1 MATNRGGYYNPNFNV
16 LGTED
21 TDNLSIQTENAG
33 YHEIKIYNE
42 TKDKIWLLV
51 EELNTANNLPDLILI
66 AKHLQTLLLK
76 SDTIWDGIKEGA
88 NKKKFKMKI
97 QGNDFVYDGIM
108 LKISEQIKR
117 YIKMYEDGNS
127 FISRFKE
134 TPPDFINF
142 KERGVSN
149 TTKIN
154 IFRDRIQEQVAI
166 ATKEWGRL
174 AASINLSMP
183 LVVREERDMFFR

>member
-1 MATNRGGYYNPNFNV
+1 MATNRGYYNPNFNI

-33 YHEIKIYNE
+33 LHEIKIYNE
-42 TKDKIWLLV
+42 TKDKIWSLV
-51 EELNTANNLPDLILI
+51 EELNTVNDLPDLILI

-76 SDTIWDGIKEGA
+76 SDTVWDGIKEGA

-108 LKISEQIKR
+108 LRISEQVKR

-174 AASINLSMP
+174 AASINLGMP